1 MDPLENLR
9 QIRLNKLVA
18 LRKAGIDPYPSKFD
32 RTYTIAQAR
41 KLPLGAKVKIAG
53 RIMGQRTHGGIVFF
67 DLFDSTDKIQ
77 LLFSKEKLGTKNFNI
92 ISNFDLGDFLGI
104 EGQLFRTKAGELTV
118 EVSSFT
124 LLAKS
129 LRPLPSEWYGLKD
142 AETRL
147 RKRYLDLIFNPN
159 LKEIFFKKSLFWT
172 NVREYLKD
180 RGFLE
185 VETPALEQIPGGAD
199 ARPFLTHH
207 YAQDIDLYLRISL
220 ELHLKRLIV
229 GGFEKIFEIGRVF
242 RNEGMDAE
250 HLQDYTQLEFYW
262 AYVDYEMLMNFV
274 EDFYKKVIQDTFNTK
289 ITIFQGK
296 KINWGKKWP
305 RIEYFEVFKKY
316 TGQNLSELET
326 EEDVRS
332 FAQKKGLE
340 TKKYQGKGKIIDLI
354 YKKFVRPNLIQPAF
368 LINHPIE
375 VSPLAKKIPG
385 DETKVQRF
393 QVLACGSELGNGF
406 SELNDPLDQ
415 RKRFEEQSKLRAR
428 GDQEAQMM
436 DEDFL
441 EALEY
446 GMPPC
451 AGFGMSERLFAY
463 LVDKPMR
470 EVVFFP
476 ILKPKK

>member
-1 MDPLENLR
+1 
-9 QIRLNKLVA
+9 
-18 LRKAGIDPYPSKFD
+18 
-32 RTYTIAQAR
+32 
-41 KLPLGAKVKIAG
+41 
-53 RIMGQRTHGGIVFF
+53 
-67 DLFDSTDKIQ
+67 
-77 LLFSKEKLGTKNFNI
+77 
-92 ISNFDLGDFLGI
+92 
-104 EGQLFRTKAGELTV
+104 
-118 EVSSFT
+118 
-124 LLAKS
+124 
-129 LRPLPSEWYGLKD
+129 
-142 AETRL
+142 
-147 RKRYLDLIFNPN
+147 
-159 LKEIFFKKSLFWT
+159 
-172 NVREYLKD
+172 
-180 RGFLE
+180 
-185 VETPALEQIPGGAD
+185 
-199 ARPFLTHH
+199 
-207 YAQDIDLYLRISL
+207 
-220 ELHLKRLIV
+220 
-229 GGFEKIFEIGRVF
+229 
-242 RNEGMDAE
+242 
-250 HLQDYTQLEFYW
+250 
-262 AYVDYEMLMNFV
+262 MNFV

-296 KINWGKKWP
+296 KINWGRKWP
-305 RIEYFEVFKKY
+305 RIEYFEVFKKH
-316 TGQNLSELET
+316 TGQDLNELET
-326 EEDVRS
+326 EEDVRN

-375 VSPLAKKIPG
+375 VSPLAKKIPN

-415 RKRFEEQSKLRAR
+415 RKRFEEQAKLRAR

-476 ILKPKK
+476 ILKPKSG